1 MQHSNGLQLS
11 CGRIESTKSNA
22 TGTLKLIP
30 KLVFGLMLLA
40 AASAC
45 GVPSAMHVTRGIDPR
60 YINDDVRFR
69 TTYYFR
75 TFDFCWDADVKL
87 QQLNSDDA
95 GGIPY
100 RKIIPQTDTLYRYR
114 MTGKADST
122 TTKVRFESGTL
133 RKEEIAPF
141 GKQIVFSEAGNGFY
155 VRDMAEVRADAE
167 QEKREATVWRKID
180 RLKILHTQLKNDG
193 SDENA
198 TIHDEI
204 RKQIIALIREL
215 AAPSSALTNEQIAQV
230 TQIIDDQ
237 IKQKTSESD
246 NKKNNNSEQLNE
258 EHNNLAEFNKEL
270 NAELKKKL
278 NSGGNQLAFCSIDEK
293 VRKGFQLMGPEGIK
307 TFDQDE
313 RLVLAMSS
321 SAKPLIEALQEYGS
335 RILDSKVNATGQQLA
350 VSQESLRA
358 LRARQALTDAQ
369 LAGSNDAA
377 AIIDAAI
384 KALNGEN
391 GGVK

>member
-1 MQHSNGLQLS
+1 MQHSNWLQLS
-11 CGRIESTKSNA
+11 CGRIDSTKSNA

-30 KLVFGLMLLA
+30 KFVFGLVLLA
-40 AASAC
+40 AISAC
-45 GVPSAMHVTRGIDPR
+45 GLPSAMHVTRGIDPR

-87 QQLNSDDA
+87 QQLNSDKA
-95 GGIPY
+95 GEILY

-180 RLKILHTQLKNDG
+180 RLKMLHAQLKNDG

-204 RKQIIALIREL
+204 RKQIIAQIREL

-230 TQIIDDQ
+230 KQIIEDQ
-237 IKQKTSESD
+237 LKPQSPPLDEKKIES
-246 NKKNNNSEQLNE
+246 LV
-258 EHNNLAEFNKEL
+258 EL
-270 NAELKKKL
+270 NKGL
-278 NSGGNQLAFCSIDEK
+278 NSGGNQLAFCSIGEK
-293 VRKGFQLMGPEGIK
+293 IRKGFQLMGPEGIK

-335 RILDSKVNATGQQLA
+335 RILDSKANATGQQLA